1 MAFRRIGSA
10 VTLATALT
18 IAAPLV
24 ASAQGRGGGPPL
36 YTPTATDKDAKAVLY
51 NWASHMGM
59 LRGVEEHELAV
70 SLEYQGNGT
79 MQVEGQPCTL
89 KKYRVSANYQTQ
101 GQRTQI
107 ECTRPNGQT
116 YSNIEV
122 VSGVYAWNEDIP
134 GAEIIANK
142 GKATPTP
149 AAVQERLIRL
159 WAGPQGA
166 VKAAMAGAG
175 ISLQAM
181 DRDLGRL
188 LQAGTATIGQTS
200 VAWEGTKPVVTY
212 PIPGVAG
219 ATAKAT
225 LDNRYMAERV
235 VVTQGTTTTEF
246 VYSNYQDW
254 NNPLNKIEA
263 YYAGKTTERRNGT
276 TVRDLT
282 TVETETG
289 SLYVVMPV
297 PANVRAAITPGQ
309 SAPPPTLFPSDRV
322 VKLQSTDPTPR
333 LASGKPDLSGNW
345 GGGGMNW
352 RYGNRRCGPTQIEGC
367 SPQWNQTMD
376 FEFEAPSRFGPNR
389 PLYKPEHWDKVIALD
404 MWTNKEDPVMT
415 CQPLGIPRHGAPRR
429 IVQSA
434 NDIIFFYGG
443 GADGGGGQAEF
454 RIVPTDGRKHDERQT
469 RVTTYMGYTVGHWE
483 GDTLVLDSI
492 AFNDFTWLSRGGFFH
507 SDEMRVVERFT
518 RQGNEILYEVTV
530 QDPVVLVEPFVMSPR
545 ILRLNANANAGLLPE
560 RGNCDV
566 GYERT
571 PSKRRFGTR
580 QSNKMGEAFVGL
592 ALLVLLPPPARSVAP
607 CRDAKDSAAAPKS
620 SARA

>member
-1 MAFRRIGSA
+1 MAFRRIGFA
-10 VTLATALT
+10 VALGAVLTLAMPLTAG
-18 IAAPLV
+18 
-24 ASAQGRGGGPPL
+24 AQGRGGGPPL
-36 YTPTATDKDAKAVLY
+36 YTPTAADKDAKAVLY

-79 MQVEGQPCTL
+79 MQVDGQPCTL
-89 KKYRVSANYQTQ
+89 KKYRVSSNYQTQ

-107 ECTRPNGQT
+107 ECTRANGQT

-122 VSGVYAWNEDIP
+122 VNGAYAWNEDIP
-134 GAEIIANK
+134 GAEIIADK
-142 GKATPTP
+142 GKATPMP

-159 WAGPQGA
+159 WASPQGA
-166 VKAAMAGAG
+166 LKAAMAGAG
-175 ISLQAM
+175 IGLMAM
-181 DRDLGRL
+181 DRDLGRI
-188 LQAGTATIGQTS
+188 LQPGTNTIGQTS
-200 VAWEGTKPVVTY
+200 VAWEGNKPVVTY

-235 VVTQGTTTTEF
+235 VVTQGSTTTEF
-246 VYSNYQDW
+246 VYSDYQDW

-263 YYAGKTTERRNGT
+263 YYAGTITERRNGT
-276 TVRDLT
+276 VLRDIT

-289 SLYVVMPV
+289 SVYVVMPV
-297 PANVRAAITPGQ
+297 PASVRAAITPGQ
-309 SAPPPTLFPSDRV
+309 AAPPRTLLASDRSAS
-322 VKLQSTDPTPR
+322 LQSKDPTPR
-333 LASGKPDLSGNW
+333 MANGKPDLSGNW

-352 RYGNRRCGPTQIEGC
+352 RYGNRRCGPTQLEGC

-389 PLYKPEHWDKVIALD
+389 PSYKPEHWDKVIALD

-415 CQPLGIPRHGAPRR
+415 CQPLGIPRQGPPRR
-429 IVQSA
+429 VIQSE
-434 NDIIFFYGG
+434 NDIVFFYSAY
-443 GADGGGGQAEF
+443 ADGGGGQAEF
-454 RIVPTDGRKHDERQT
+454 RIMPIDGRKHDEKQMRET
-469 RVTTYMGYTVGHWE
+469 KYMGYTVGSWE
-483 GDTLVLDSI
+483 GDTLVLDSRG
-492 AFNDFTWLSRGGFFH
+492 FNDFTWLARGGFFH

-530 QDPVVLVEPFVMSPR
+530 EDPVVLVEPFVWTPR

-566 GYERT
+566 AYE
-571 PSKRRFGTR
+571 K
-580 QSNKMGEAFVGL
+580 
-592 ALLVLLPPPARSVAP
+592 
-607 CRDAKDSAAAPKS
+607 DAIETQI
-620 SARA
+620 RH

>member
-1 MAFRRIGSA
+1 MAFRPGRVAFA
-10 VTLATALT
+10 VALGTALAVPMT
-18 IAAPLV
+18 

-36 YTPTATDKDAKAVLY
+36 YTPTAADKDAKAVLY

-79 MQVEGQPCTL
+79 VQVEGQPCTL
-89 KKYRVSANYQTQ
+89 KKYRVSTNYQTQ

-107 ECTRPNGQT
+107 ECTRANGQT

-122 VSGVYAWNEDIP
+122 VNGAYAWNEDIA
-134 GAEIIANK
+134 GAEIIASK
-142 GKATPTP
+142 GKATPMP
-149 AAVQERLIRL
+149 ATVHERLIRL
-159 WAGPQGA
+159 WASPQGA

-175 ISLQAM
+175 IGLMAM
-181 DRDLGRL
+181 DRDLGRI
-188 LQAGTATIGQTS
+188 LQAGTNTIGQTS
-200 VAWEGTKPVVTY
+200 VAWEGNKPVVTY

-235 VVTQGTTTTEF
+235 VVTQGPTTTEF
-246 VYSNYQDW
+246 LYSNYQDW

-263 YYAGKTTERRNGT
+263 YYAGKITERRNGT
-276 TVRDLT
+276 VLRDIT

-289 SLYVVMPV
+289 SVYVVMPV
-297 PANVRAAITPGQ
+297 PASVRAAITPGQ
-309 SAPPPTLFPSDRV
+309 AAPPRTLLPSDRTAA
-322 VKLQSTDPTPR
+322 LQSKDPTPR
-333 LASGKPDLSGNW
+333 MANGKPDLSGNW

-352 RYGNRRCGPTQIEGC
+352 RYGNRRCGPTQLEGC

-415 CQPLGIPRHGAPRR
+415 CQPLGIPRQGPPRR
-429 IVQSA
+429 IIQSEK
-434 NDIIFFYGG
+434 DIVFFYTAY
-443 GADGGGGQAEF
+443 ADGGGGQAEF
-454 RIVPTDGRKHDERQT
+454 RIMPIDGRKHDEKQMRET
-469 RVTTYMGYTVGHWE
+469 KYMGYTVGSWD
-483 GDTLVLDSI
+483 GDTLVLDSRG
-492 AFNDFTWLSRGGFFH
+492 FNDFTWLARGGFFH
-507 SDEMRVVERFT
+507 SDQMRVVERFT

-530 QDPVVLVEPFVMSPR
+530 EDPEVLVEPFVWTPR

-566 GYERT
+566 AYE
-571 PSKRRFGTR
+571 K
-580 QSNKMGEAFVGL
+580 
-592 ALLVLLPPPARSVAP
+592 
-607 CRDAKDSAAAPKS
+607 DAIETQI
-620 SARA
+620 RH

>member
-1 MAFRRIGSA
+1 MAFRPGRIALA
-10 VTLATALT
+10 VALGTALT
-18 IAAPLV
+18 LALPMTAIA
-24 ASAQGRGGGPPL
+24 QGGRGGGPPL
-36 YTPTATDKDAKAVLY
+36 YTPTAADKDAKAVLY

-89 KKYRVSANYQTQ
+89 KKYRVSSNYQAP

-107 ECTRPNGQT
+107 ECTRPSGQT

-122 VSGVYAWNEDIP
+122 VNGAYAWNEDIP
-134 GAEIIANK
+134 GAEIIADK
-142 GKATPTP
+142 GKATPMP

-159 WAGPQGA
+159 WASPQGA
-166 VKAAMAGAG
+166 LKAAMAGAG
-175 ISLQAM
+175 IGLMAM
-181 DRDLGRL
+181 DRDLGRI
-188 LQAGTATIGQTS
+188 LQPGTNPIGQTS
-200 VAWEGTKPVVTY
+200 VAWEGNKPVVTY

-235 VVTQGTTTTEF
+235 VVTQGSTTTEF
-246 VYSNYQDW
+246 VYSDYQDW

-263 YYAGKTTERRNGT
+263 YYAGTITERRNGT
-276 TVRDLT
+276 VLRDIT

-289 SLYVVMPV
+289 SVYVVMPV
-297 PANVRAAITPGQ
+297 PASVRAAITPGQ
-309 SAPPPTLFPSDRV
+309 AAPPRTLLASDRSAS
-322 VKLQSTDPTPR
+322 LQSKDPTPR
-333 LASGKPDLSGNW
+333 MANGKPDLSGNW

-352 RYGNRRCGPTQIEGC
+352 RYGNRRCGPTQLEGC

-389 PLYKPEHWDKVIALD
+389 PSYKPEHWDKVIALD

-415 CQPLGIPRHGAPRR
+415 CQPLGIPRQGPPRR
-429 IVQSA
+429 VIQSE
-434 NDIIFFYGG
+434 NDIVFFYSAY
-443 GADGGGGQAEF
+443 ADGGGGQAEF
-454 RIVPTDGRKHDERQT
+454 RIMPIDGRKHDEKQMRET
-469 RVTTYMGYTVGHWE
+469 KYMGYTVGSWE
-483 GDTLVLDSI
+483 GDTLVLDSRG
-492 AFNDFTWLSRGGFFH
+492 FNDFTWLARGGFFH

-530 QDPVVLVEPFVMSPR
+530 EDPVVLVEPFVWTPR

-566 GYERT
+566 AYE
-571 PSKRRFGTR
+571 K
-580 QSNKMGEAFVGL
+580 
-592 ALLVLLPPPARSVAP
+592 
-607 CRDAKDSAAAPKS
+607 DAIETQI
-620 SARA
+620 RH